1 MDFVDILGRYD
12 YRCDR
17 WPASIKILA
26 QEVHIGIALS
36 TVLMGAGS
44 FEAPRKPIERKH
56 GRLPLHGKQ
65 LLKRHVARS

>member
-1 MDFVDILGRYD
+1 MGRYD
-12 YRCDR
+12 YRCEK

-44 FEAPRKPIERKH
+44 FEAQRKPIEGKH

-65 LLKRHVARS
+65 LLKRRAGRN